1 MNLQDKILIT
11 GGKGFLGSH
20 LHERLVKEGYQN
32 VHPLPGKREWDL
44 TKQHYVDRA
53 ISQFSPDVVIHLAA
67 RVGGIGANKENPGL
81 FMYENLAMGMNLIE
95 SCRRYGKLKKFLIVG
110 TVCAYPKH
118 TPVPFKEED
127 IWKGYPEETN
137 APYGIAKK
145 SLMQMLISYHQQYG
159 MNVTNLI
166 PVNMYGP
173 RDNFNPRVSHVIP
186 ALILKFHKAMRDI
199 PHGPVEIWGTG
210 EASREFLY
218 VDDCAE
224 AIKLALEKD
233 VSPEPINIGTG
244 GEIKIKYLAHTI
256 AEIMGYQGSIYFN
269 SEYPDGQPRR
279 CLDISRAK
287 ERLGYEPTVDLY
299 NGLEKTIA
307 WFKFNSEK
315 FDDYINH
322 IQ

>member
-11 GGKGFLGSH
+11 GGKGFLGGH

-44 TKQHYVDRA
+44 TKQHYVDQA

-95 SCRRYGKLKKFLIVG
+95 SCRRYGKLKKFLMVG
-110 TVCAYPKH
+110 TVCAYPKY
-118 TPVPFKEED
+118 TPVPFKEKD

-145 SLMQMLISYHQQYG
+145 SLMQMLISYHKQYE

-173 RDNFNPRVSHVIP
+173 RDNFNPNVSHVIP
-186 ALILKFHKAMRDI
+186 AIILKVHAAMRDF
-199 PHGPVEIWGTG
+199 PHKDINIWGSG
-210 EASREFLY
+210 IASREFLY
-218 VDDCAE
+218 VEDCAT
-224 AIKLALEKD
+224 AIYLALQKD
-233 VSPEPINIGTG
+233 TGADPINVGTG
-244 GEIKIKYLAHTI
+244 DEISILNLVGLIT
-256 AEIMGYQGSIYFN
+256 ELMGYQGSIN
-269 SEYPDGQPRR
+269 WDLSKPDGQPRR
-279 CLDISRAK
+279 CLDITRA
-287 ERLGYEPTVDLY
+287 ENILGYTPKTRLKK
-299 NGLEKTIA
+299 GLEQTIN
-307 WFKFNSEK
+307 WFKDNSEK
-315 FDDYINH
+315 FDDYVNN